1 MTRVP
6 KSGKVRVLGFTSNS
20 RLRSAKTSSLL
31 FFVRSFPA
39 GNKKANFISCL
50 WGRGNQ
56 VFAPDCL
63 VGKPQSKDGPGAT
76 PWGRREDGVVPRQ
89 TLWDNPLKKRSKKCE
104 TLHHVILD
112 WTDCHDGH
120 QTLVAALVS
129 RQGRAVPVFTQTVAK
144 ADLTLRQGAIE
155 RSFIQ
160 RLRPLFPPTCTPVL
174 LADRGFCSA
183 SFLAAAHAAGWKW
196 IIRLKG
202 DRWIETPDYHGRLD
216 EYATTR
222 TRWGDWAAIRIG
234 KAARQVWRLVA
245 TWAEGQQEPW
255 FLVTNC
261 GHLTADQIIRAY
273 ARRFQIEELFKDSK
287 NGERGGFR
295 LRGVRLT
302 RADRWDRLWLIFT
315 WALFSPLR
323 KHDKSDLS

>member
-1 MTRVP
+1 
-6 KSGKVRVLGFTSNS
+6 
-20 RLRSAKTSSLL
+20 
-31 FFVRSFPA
+31 
-39 GNKKANFISCL
+39 
-50 WGRGNQ
+50 
-56 VFAPDCL
+56 
-63 VGKPQSKDGPGAT
+63 
-76 PWGRREDGVVPRQ
+76 
-89 TLWDNPLKKRSKKCE
+89 
-104 TLHHVILD
+104 VILN

-120 QTLVAALVS
+120 QTLVAAVVS

-155 RSFIQ
+155 RRFIQ

-183 SFLAAAHAAGWKW
+183 SVLAAAHAAGWKW

-202 DRWIETPDYHGRLD
+202 DRWIDTPDDHGRLD
-216 EYATTR
+216 ESATTR
-222 TRWGDWAAIRIG
+222 TRWGDWPAIRIG
-234 KAARQVWRLVA
+234 QAARQVWRLVA
-245 TWAEGQQEPW
+245 TWAEGQHEPW

-261 GHLTADQIIRAY
+261 GHWTADPIIRAD

-315 WALFSPLR
+315 WAYVWLVLLGLWAEATGIARRFQANTVRQRTHACWKVGRYVWTDELPPSDVVRPYHPLLLLW
-323 KHDKSDLS
+323 DP